1 MSLFGSRT
9 VHAVLFDIDDTLID
23 YLAARRRGIVDYVA
37 GLGLVVDEA
46 ALSAEWLRLED
57 LHFRRFLAGEL
68 SWIDQRRARLRDL
81 LRWLGA
87 TGPASDDEADTW
99 FARFWALCERAIAP
113 FADVEPCLAG
123 LAGSAGPAGVPV
135 GVVTNNVDH
144 VARTKLAAAGLADR
158 FPVLV
163 GTGSGHAKPDPRIFR
178 AGCAALGMAP
188 EHTAYVGDRL
198 DTDAIA
204 ARDAGLI
211 GVWLDRAERV
221 PDEPVAVPA
230 GVIRIGS
237 LAEL

>member
-1 MSLFGSRT
+1 MSLLGSRT

-23 YLAARRRGIVDYVA
+23 YLGARRRGIVDYVT
-37 GLGLVVDEA
+37 GLGIAVDEET
-46 ALSAEWLRLED
+46 LSAEWLRLED
-57 LHFRRFLAGEL
+57 MHFRRFLAGEL

-81 LRWLGA
+81 LSWLGA
-87 TGPASDDEADTW
+87 TEPAGDDETDTW

-123 LAGSAGPAGVPV
+123 LAGPGVPV

-144 VARTKLAAAGLADR
+144 VARTKLAAAGLTDR

-163 GTGSGHAKPDPRIFR
+163 GTSSGHAKPDPRIFQ
-178 AGCAALGMAP
+178 AGCAALGVAP

-204 ARDAGLI
+204 AMDAGLI
-211 GVWLDRAERV
+211 GVWLDRTKRV
-221 PDEPVAVPA
+221 PEEPVAVPA